1 MGRGSEKVK
10 RGGILHPALSHLLA
24 STGHTD
30 YFTVCDR
37 GFPVP
42 VGPERIDLALVD
54 DLPTVL
60 DVLRAVHAEFLIDRV
75 LITREMTDISPDR
88 VEALRD
94 LLPGVRLETVTRLDL
109 KRLSMDARATIRT
122 GDTCPYANVIVVSG

>member
-1 MGRGSEKVK
+1 MK
-10 RGGILHPALSHLLA
+10 RGGILHPALAHLLA

-42 VGPERIDLALVD
+42 LGPERIDLALVD

-60 DVLRAVHAEFLIDRV
+60 DVLRAVHAEWSIDRL
-75 LITREMTDISPDR
+75 LITHEMVEISPGR
-88 VEALRD
+88 VDELRALLGD
-94 LLPGVRLETVTRLDL
+94 VPLEPVSHLEL
-109 KRLSMDARATIRT
+109 KRLAATARATVRT
-122 GDTCPYANVIVVSG
+122 ADTTSYANVIVVSG

>member
-1 MGRGSEKVK
+1 MK
-10 RGGILHPALSHLLA
+10 RGGILHPALAHLLA

-30 YFTVCDR
+30 YFTICDR

-60 DVLRAVHAEFLIDRV
+60 DVLRAVHAEWAIDRV
-75 LITREMTDISPDR
+75 LIAHEMVEVSPRR
-88 VEALRD
+88 VEEVRAL
-94 LLPGVRLETVTRLDL
+94 LGEVPLETVSHLEL
-109 KRLSMDARATIRT
+109 KRLGTTGRATVRT
-122 GDTCPYANVIVVSG
+122 GDTTPYANVIVVSG